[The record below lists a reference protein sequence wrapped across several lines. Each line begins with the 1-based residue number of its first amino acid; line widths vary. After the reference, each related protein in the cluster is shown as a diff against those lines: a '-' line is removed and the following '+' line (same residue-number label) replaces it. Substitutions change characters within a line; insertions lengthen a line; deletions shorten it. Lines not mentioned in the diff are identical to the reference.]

1 MSQQFFGI
9 KIITEYMYIP
19 KLVLISPK
27 PCVTFVRN
35 KYTFFCVAGTVALR
49 SLNLISRGATVLQ
62 LLKNL
67 KH

>member
-19 KLVLISPK
+19 KLV
-27 PCVTFVRN
+27 
-35 KYTFFCVAGTVALR
+35 CVAGTVALR

-67 KH
+67 KHSKHMFLK